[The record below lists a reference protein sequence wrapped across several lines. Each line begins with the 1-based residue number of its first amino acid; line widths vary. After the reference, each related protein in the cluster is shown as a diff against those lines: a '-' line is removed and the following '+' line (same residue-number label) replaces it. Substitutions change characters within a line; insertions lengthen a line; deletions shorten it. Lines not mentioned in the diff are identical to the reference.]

1 MDVSYLLALQG
12 LREALG
18 PVVEEMFV
26 ILSSGLLVV
35 AFAIALLIYWLVD
48 KRQGT
53 YLLFSYSAGSVINQ
67 TIKNTFCVYRP
78 WIRDARITPSASA
91 MASATDYSFPSG
103 HTQTAVSVFGGLAWL
118 QRHERRGVAVA
129 GVIACVVVAFSRN
142 YLGVHTPQDVL
153 VAALVGIAGLWVA
166 DRTLAWVDAKPAR
179 DVVVLLAGLVVGLA
193 FVLYITLK
201 SYPTDY
207 VNGELLV
214 DPAKM
219 TASGYQVFGV
229 YSGCLLG
236 WFAERRLVNFD
247 VRADRRERTLRVVA
261 SVVFA
266 GVGYLVLGAL
276 GGALVGE
283 AGRKFAGVFAAM
295 LAALWLG
302 PWAARQA
309 SRRRR

>member
-1 MDVSYLLALQG
+1 M
-12 LREALG
+12 
-18 PVVEEMFV
+18 
-26 ILSSGLLVV
+26 
-35 AFAIALLIYWLVD
+35 
-48 KRQGT
+48 
-53 YLLFSYSAGSVINQ
+53 
-67 TIKNTFCVYRP
+67 
-78 WIRDARITPSASA
+78 
-91 MASATDYSFPSG
+91 
-103 HTQTAVSVFGGLAWL
+103 
-118 QRHERRGVAVA
+118 A

-295 LAALWLG
+295 SEDEDLRVLERIEVHPCGARDARAIGPVFAMRNLGAHLLVALGFSQEVADLLELLDGLVDTCHVGELDLWSLLLGGKGLRLAKLHDNHSFCLVG
-302 PWAARQA
+302 VSDCLRPLLQLLVFPLVGFLYTVTKIF
-309 SRRRR
+309 

>member
-1 MDVSYLLALQG
+1 
-12 LREALG
+12 
-18 PVVEEMFV
+18 
-26 ILSSGLLVV
+26 
-35 AFAIALLIYWLVD
+35 
-48 KRQGT
+48 
-53 YLLFSYSAGSVINQ
+53 
-67 TIKNTFCVYRP
+67 
-78 WIRDARITPSASA
+78 
-91 MASATDYSFPSG
+91 
-103 HTQTAVSVFGGLAWL
+103 
-118 QRHERRGVAVA
+118 
-129 GVIACVVVAFSRN
+129 
-142 YLGVHTPQDVL
+142 
-153 VAALVGIAGLWVA
+153 VA